1 VSTNPK
7 DDNSLPNETVNNFYL
22 GNILKTVFEKHYH
35 GPSSENV
42 VASSDRIVI
51 SLMGWEFARKHQIY
65 FDYNGIGGI
74 KLLQFTITVYI

>member
-51 SLMGWEFARKHQIY
+51 SLMGLEFARKHQISHIIAEKY
-65 FDYNGIGGI
+65 KFEII
-74 KLLQFTITVYI
+74 EVEKLI